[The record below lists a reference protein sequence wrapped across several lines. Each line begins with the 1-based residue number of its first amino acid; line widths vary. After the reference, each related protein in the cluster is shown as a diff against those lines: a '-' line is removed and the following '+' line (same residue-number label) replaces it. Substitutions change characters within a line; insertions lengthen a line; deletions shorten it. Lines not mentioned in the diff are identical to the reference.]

1 MQKNASLSLAKVV
14 LVFSM
19 LHSVQTHPKESPAH
33 PLTARKIL
41 CEMLALAAFGSD
53 LLGRRRM
60 LREEKGT
67 NEHLSCQSSLF
78 LSDPHAS
85 RATPFCQALPDQSPQ
100 GELVPFDDVLRECE
114 ATNNNILGAY
124 QIFSAHGWEQEAF
137 SLSLRGSFSW
147 IVLSASRNSSF
158 LGEKSC
164 LESLVLLI
172 SWESRTV
179 DFSVL
184 GTREG

>member
-1 MQKNASLSLAKVV
+1 MQKNAPLSLAKVV
-14 LVFSM
+14 LVFSV
-19 LHSVQTHPKESPAH
+19 LHSMQAHPKESPAH
-33 PLTARKIL
+33 RLTARKIP
-41 CEMLALAAFGSD
+41 CEMLALAVFGSD
-53 LLGRRRM
+53 SLGMRRM

-137 SLSLRGSFSW
+137 SLSLSEA
-147 IVLSASRNSSF
+147 ASLGLSF
-158 LGEKSC
+158 LSLGILHSWGENPALKVSYC
-164 LESLVLLI
+164 
-172 SWESRTV
+172 
-179 DFSVL
+179 
-184 GTREG
+184 